1 MRNSSQNAGCMR
13 RSPASHCCQ
22 VRSATCTNVAASVCD
37 SPAAPRA
44 ALTSSGV
51 WLAEGPFGPLFG
63 WLGISEP
70 VILFQFPYCI
80 VDAQT
85 RLGGNALR
93 FKFLANPAEPPAIPR
108 LTAVCDLGR
117 VHNPHCFSR
126 GGNPFCM
133 AGGINPASGAEVV
146 SECGEFVHF
155 LLQPLLPRGAV
166 GKQCASHE
174 LNYTLIERKSKNF
187 LREISEATV
196 LPHNA

>member
-1 MRNSSQNAGCMR
+1 VCSST
-13 RSPASHCCQ
+13 PAAVCD
-22 VRSATCTNVAASVCD
+22 NPAAS
-37 SPAAPRA
+37 RA
-44 ALTSSGV
+44 ARISVGSGF
-51 WLAEGPFGPLFG
+51 EKGPFGPLFG

-108 LTAVCDLGR
+108 LTAVCGLGR

-155 LLQPLLPRGAV
+155 LLLPLFPRRGRM
-166 GKQCASHE
+166 KRSSHE
-174 LNYTLIERKSKNF
+174 LNYTRNARKRKNLFELFFGGCGETAKPSNAELCGGPSGPSER
-187 LREISEATV
+187 A
-196 LPHNA
+196 PG